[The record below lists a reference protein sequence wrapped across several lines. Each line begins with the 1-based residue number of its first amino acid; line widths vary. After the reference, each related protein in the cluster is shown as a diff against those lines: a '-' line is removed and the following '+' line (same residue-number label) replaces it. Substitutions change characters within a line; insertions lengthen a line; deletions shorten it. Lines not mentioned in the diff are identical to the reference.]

1 MKSQSI
7 ERLLKDLL
15 HITTRESDKL
25 SEVLAENFDLL
36 DEQIVK
42 ILREEY
48 QKPKNDYRVLCGCFS
63 VIWKVFQKYP
73 RIGNKNL
80 QNSYSLLNRGLLDKR
95 ISVKRFAVLCVL
107 TIICKVY
114 LERGFQKLSR
124 NGNNRKE
131 INAEIEELKKNIKS
145 TVFLES
151 FNLTQPRHIDKRIAC
166 EMAGIKEEVLGEVS
180 TSVLG

>member
-7 ERLLKDLL
+7 ERLLKGLL

-25 SEVLAENFDLL
+25 SEVLAENFSFF

-124 NGNNRKE
+124 NGNSDKE

-145 TVFLES
+145 IVFLES

-166 EMAGIKEEVLGEVS
+166 EMAGIKKEVLVEVS
-180 TSVLG
+180 TSMLG

>member
-7 ERLLKDLL
+7 EILLKDLL
-15 HITTRESDKL
+15 RITTREPHKL
-25 SEVLAENFDLL
+25 SEILADNFDFF

-63 VIWKVFQKYP
+63 VIWKTSQKYP
-73 RIGNKNL
+73 RIGNKTF
-80 QNSYSLLNRGLLDKR
+80 QNSYPLINKGLQDKR
-95 ISVKRFAVLCVL
+95 ISIKRLATLAVLN
-107 TIICKVY
+107 IICKIY
-114 LERGFQKLSR
+114 LERGFCKLSTSED
-124 NGNNRKE
+124 NDKE

-145 TVFLES
+145 AVFLES
-151 FNLTQPRHIDKRIAC
+151 FNLAHPGKIDKRIFC
-166 EMAGIKEEVLGEVS
+166 EKAGIKEEFLVEVS

>member
-1 MKSQSI
+1 MKSESI

-25 SEVLAENFDLL
+25 SEILAENFYFF

-63 VIWKVFQKYP
+63 IIWRAFQKYP

-80 QNSYSLLNRGLLDKR
+80 QNSYSLMNRGLLDKR
-95 ISVKRFAVLCVL
+95 VSVKRFAVLCVL
-107 TIICKVY
+107 TIISKVY

-124 NGNNRKE
+124 NGDNSKE
-131 INAEIEELKKNIKS
+131 IDAEIEELKKNIKS
-145 TVFLES
+145 TVFLAS
-151 FNLTQPRHIDKRIAC
+151 FNLTHSSQFDKRIAC
-166 EMAGIKEEVLGEVS
+166 EMAGIKEEVLVKVS